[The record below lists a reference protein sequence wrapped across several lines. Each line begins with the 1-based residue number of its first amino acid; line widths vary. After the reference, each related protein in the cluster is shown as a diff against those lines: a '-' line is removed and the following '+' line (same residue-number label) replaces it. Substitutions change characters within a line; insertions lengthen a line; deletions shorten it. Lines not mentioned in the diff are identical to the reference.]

1 MISGSGNYGH
11 RHSRGRDGQGGR
23 HASTGREPETWSGR
37 EPDTWSG
44 HEQDTWSGREP
55 DTWSG
60 YEQDTWSE
68 PAPNARSG
76 PEPNFWSER
85 APGTW
90 TEVPPRRRPLRARVV
105 VPVAIPMALALAL
118 GMVLALSGKPSVARL
133 DQSALGVNAGHNG
146 NSNANAGH
154 NGNTGQSQVANA
166 ANPAQ
171 RCQLIVPLNA
181 LTAQGLA
188 TPWELTGPDGASPAS
203 SGCEQSNPGL
213 RAFVEATILDP
224 ATGALYVYEPLV
236 VTLGSTPAVTPAVPK
251 LPKDAVVDITVGF
264 NGHGL
269 QLAGAGPDTLANQ
282 HCVDGLDGSLFGQ
295 VAYCNGEA
303 FFEAADQAIGNGR
316 LKVPASGDSP
326 VTGQACPTA
335 RSFALAGLD
344 LGEGVTSEYLLTAT
358 GATAQDNAAS
368 RAALP
373 GTSAIADV
381 GEGRVLDDAVLPA
394 LGCARFTA
402 PDLSAGGTPGTSETL
417 EQLSA
422 AQNQRTP
429 IALVPEN
436 DPVTMINGESSFA
449 KQTLFREGVGQ
460 SFDTPQAD
468 TPADFCANMLNIGT
482 AFLAANS
489 TRFFATASPV
499 PAVGDNL
506 LTYLASRLSASYKN
520 LHCAS
525 FGLANTVRLVTNGG
539 VATGAI
545 LTVTTQQP
553 GSGQPGSGQPANGQP
568 ANGQPGSKQSAGAGT
583 SPAQPQPQPTTSE
596 PGTGPINPGGN
607 IQTS

>member
-1 MISGSGNYGH
+1 MISGSGNYRH

-23 HASTGREPETWSGR
+23 HASTGRDPDTWSEY
-37 EPDTWSG
+37 EPDTWAG
-44 HEQDTWSGREP
+44 HEADAGPEYEPNTWP
-55 DTWSG
+55 
-60 YEQDTWSE
+60 E
-68 PAPNARSG
+68 PAPHARIAPTPTPWSERG
-76 PEPNFWSER
+76 PDPRLGPTPNSRPEPAPNFWSER
-85 APGTW
+85 EPNTW

-133 DQSALGVNAGHNG
+133 DQSALGVTAGQNGQNGNAGG
-146 NSNANAGH
+146 NVNA
-154 NGNTGQSQVANA
+154 SQVTST

-171 RCQLIVPLNA
+171 RCQLVVPLNA

-188 TPWELTGPDGASPAS
+188 TPWELTGPDGESPAN
-203 SGCEQSNPGL
+203 SGCEQSNPDL
-213 RAFVEATILDP
+213 RAFVQATILDP

-251 LPKDAVVDITVGF
+251 LPADAVVDITVGF
-264 NGHGL
+264 TGHGV
-269 QLAGAGPDTLANQ
+269 QLAGAGPATLTNQ
-282 HCVDGLDGSLFGQ
+282 KCVDGTDGSLFGQ
-295 VAYCNGEA
+295 VAYCNGEV
-303 FFEAADQAIGNGR
+303 FFEAADQAIADGK

-335 RSFALAGLD
+335 RSFALAGQD

-358 GATAQDNAAS
+358 GATAQNSAAD

-373 GTSAIADV
+373 GTTAIADV
-381 GEGRVLDDAVLPA
+381 GEARVLDDAVLPA
-394 LGCARFTA
+394 LGCAGFTA
-402 PDLSAGGTPGTSETL
+402 PDLSAGGTPGTSQTL
-417 EQLSA
+417 EELSA

-436 DPVTMINGESSFA
+436 DPVTMINGESSFV
-449 KQTLFREGVGQ
+449 KQTLFREGIGQ
-460 SFDTPQAD
+460 SFDTPQED
-468 TPADFCANMLNIGT
+468 TPANFCANMLNIGT

-499 PAVGDNL
+499 PAVGNNL
-506 LTYLASRLSASYKN
+506 FTYLASRLSASYKN

-525 FGLANTVRLVTNGG
+525 YGLANTVRLVSRNG

-553 GSGQPGSGQPANGQP
+553 GTGQPGST
-568 ANGQPGSKQSAGAGT
+568 GT
-583 SPAQPQPQPTTSE
+583 SPGQAQPQPTTSE
-596 PGTGPINPGGN
+596 PGTGPTNPGGN
-607 IQTS
+607 VIWWDPTS

>member
-1 MISGSGNYGH
+1 MISGSGNYRH

-23 HASTGREPETWSGR
+23 HASTGSEPETWSER
-37 EPDTWSG
+37 EPEAWS
-44 HEQDTWSGREP
+44 EREP
-55 DTWSG
+55 EAWS
-60 YEQDTWSE
+60 EREPDTWSE
-68 PAPNARSG
+68 PAPNAR
-76 PEPNFWSER
+76 PELEPNFWSER
-85 APGTW
+85 EPNTW

-133 DQSALGVNAGHNG
+133 DQSALGVNAGQ
-146 NSNANAGH
+146 
-154 NGNTGQSQVANA
+154 NGNTSQLAST

-181 LTAQGLA
+181 LSAQGLA
-188 TPWELTGPDGASPAS
+188 APWELTGPDGESPAS
-203 SGCEQSNPGL
+203 SGCEQSNPDL
-213 RAFVEATILDP
+213 RAFVQATILDP

-236 VTLGSTPAVTPAVPK
+236 VTLGSAPAVTPAVPN
-251 LPKDAVVDITVGF
+251 LPKDAVVDIMVGF
-264 NGHGL
+264 NGHGV
-269 QLAGAGPDTLANQ
+269 QLAGAGPDTLTNQ
-282 HCVDGLDGSLFGQ
+282 KCVDGTDGSLFGQ
-295 VAYCNGEA
+295 VAYCNSEA
-303 FFEAADQAIGNGR
+303 FFEAADQAIANGK
-316 LKVPASGDSP
+316 LKVPASGDST
-326 VTGQACPTA
+326 VTGQACPTS
-335 RSFALAGLD
+335 RSFTLAGQD

-358 GATAQDNAAS
+358 GATAQDNAAN

-373 GTSAIADV
+373 GMPAIADV

-402 PDLSAGGTPGTSETL
+402 PDLSAGGTPGTSPTL
-417 EQLSA
+417 EELSA

-429 IALVPEN
+429 IALVPAN
-436 DPVTMINGESSFA
+436 DPVTMISGESSFV

-468 TPADFCANMLNIGT
+468 APADFCASMLNIGT

-525 FGLANTVRLVTNGG
+525 FGLANTVRLVTSRG
-539 VATGAI
+539 VATGAV

-553 GSGQPGSGQPANGQP
+553 G
-568 ANGQPGSKQSAGAGT
+568 GAGT
-583 SPAQPQPQPTTSE
+583 SPASVQPQAQPTTSE
-596 PGTGPINPGGN
+596 QGTGPMNPGGN
-607 IQTS
+607 VIWWNPGN